1 MTRSDDY
8 TRPDLTRPDD
18 VPEADLAE
26 QQTPVVDDDVDA
38 DDQPDLSP
46 LAPTSV
52 TDGNPADL
60 IEQSQSAGMPNVD
73 DEDWQR

>member
-26 QQTPVVDDDVDA
+26 QQTPVVDDVDA
-38 DDQPDLSP
+38 DEQPDLSP

-60 IEQSQSAGMPNVD
+60 IEQSQSAGIPDVD

>member
-1 MTRSDDY
+1 MTRSDDN

-18 VPEADLAE
+18 VSEADLAE
-26 QQTPVVDDDVDA
+26 QQTPVVDVDA
-38 DDQPDLSP
+38 DEQPDLSP

-60 IEQSQSAGMPNVD
+60 IEQSQSAGIPNGD
-73 DEDWQR
+73 DEDWER